1 MTPRPPHAVR
11 AQILRLLAQEDI
23 NFLLTNRI
31 PRRLATRFVG
41 WLSQVEQPLV
51 RDIAI
56 GLWRLFGDLDLSDP
70 KTTQFRSMHDCFTR
84 ELKDGARPLDAAAD
98 ILVSPCDAIVG
109 ACGAVDGTRLYQA
122 KGFPYTLEDL
132 LGDRALAERYRDGRY
147 VTLRLTAGMYHRF
160 HAPHN
165 CRVEEVIYVS
175 GDTWNVNPIA
185 LRRIERLFCKN
196 ERAVVRMRLAVNGD
210 TVTLVLVAAI
220 LVASIRLHCLDQVLD
235 IRHRGPNSIDC
246 DAAFAKGQ
254 ELGWFQHGSTALVF
268 APNGYAL
275 CDGVAE
281 GARVRMGQP
290 LMRVPSADA
299 GGYRRS

>member
-1 MTPRPPHAVR
+1 MTPRPPDAVR

-56 GLWRLFGDLDLSDP
+56 GLWRLFGDLDLSDA

-160 HAPHN
+160 HAPHD